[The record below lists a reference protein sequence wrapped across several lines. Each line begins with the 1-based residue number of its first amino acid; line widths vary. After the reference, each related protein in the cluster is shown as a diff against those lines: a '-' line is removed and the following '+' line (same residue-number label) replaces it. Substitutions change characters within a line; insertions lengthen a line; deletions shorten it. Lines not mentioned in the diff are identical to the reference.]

1 MLDGI
6 GALVGIGNC
15 MKLAYLTAEELEGI
29 TGYKTPR
36 KQAVWLRKHGFTVFD
51 NAKGRPIVSRSN
63 FDLVSNGVGSLDCII
78 SHEPDFRTLH

>member
-1 MLDGI
+1 
-6 GALVGIGNC
+6 

-63 FDLVSNGVGSLDCII
+63 FDLVSNGVGPLDCII